1 MLDQAVGARSVWGML
16 TAEDYRQ
23 SIRDGRAS
31 YLEGRRI
38 EDPVTHPLLRV
49 SVDWVAS
56 TYEQTCSADPGA
68 RNPIFDQPAT
78 PAELDEQ
85 MNFLIEAD
93 VTAASTAGCM
103 ALVNVAPR
111 LAEADP
117 AYRDRL
123 ERFLRR
129 CRDDDLRVAAAVED
143 GGELRVVRRTKD
155 GIVLQGA
162 KRHVLGA
169 AVVHELCVVPSGA
182 VSEADADRAIACAVP
197 VDTPGLKIISITTAP
212 RAEDPRHFPISREKS
227 IPDCTVLFDEVFVP
241 WDRVFLDGEVAYS
254 AALADAL
261 GTWERARAAAT
272 LADEAELIFGLAQ
285 TIVEMNGVPDATHIL
300 DKLSKM
306 AVWASMCRAGW
317 TAALAHAETTEAG
330 MVVPADAHVYATM
343 AYGRSLF
350 NEMVSY
356 LHDVSGATPA
366 DLPDRRRLREPGDA
380 RLHGEVPPDDGRRH
394 GRGSDEDLPRHPRPH
409 GGPLRRLGQDHQ
421 PDGRRGPP
429 RAADGDAA
437 NVPVGRGQGEGAAGG
452 PHPGAVGHR
461 SISDLDNSTAT
472 TRRRQAT

>member
-1 MLDQAVGARSVWGML
+1 
-16 TAEDYRQ
+16 
-23 SIRDGRAS
+23 
-31 YLEGRRI
+31 
-38 EDPVTHPLLRV
+38 
-49 SVDWVAS
+49 
-56 TYEQTCSADPGA
+56 
-68 RNPIFDQPAT
+68 
-78 PAELDEQ
+78 

-117 AYRDRL
+117 AYRERL

-182 VSEADADRAIACAVP
+182 VSEEDADRAIACAVP

-285 TIVEMNGVPDATHIL
+285 TIVEMNGVPDATHIR

-317 TAALAHAETTEAG
+317 TAALVHAETTEAG

-356 LHDVSGATPA
+356 LHDVSGALLLTCPTVA
-366 DLPDRRRLREPGDA
+366 DYENPDTHDYMEKYLRTMDGVTGEDRMKVFHVIRDLTADHYGGWAKISNQMVGGGLHAQRMATLRTFPSEAAKARVRRVA
-380 RLHGEVPPDDGRRH
+380 RIPER
-394 GRGSDEDLPRHPRPH
+394 
-409 GGPLRRLGQDHQ
+409 
-421 PDGRRGPP
+421 
-429 RAADGDAA
+429 
-437 NVPVGRGQGEGAAGG
+437 
-452 PHPGAVGHR
+452 
-461 SISDLDNSTAT
+461 
-472 TRRRQAT
+472 

>member
-1 MLDQAVGARSVWGML
+1 ML

-56 TYEQTCSADPGA
+56 TYEQAFSAGTGA

-117 AYRDRL
+117 AYRGRL

-129 CRDDDLRVAAAVED
+129 CREDDLRVAAAVED
-143 GGELRVVRRTKD
+143 GGELRVVRRTAD

-182 VSEADADRAIACAVP
+182 VSEADADRAIACAVR

-261 GTWERARAAAT
+261 GTWSA
-272 LADEAELIFGLAQ
+272 
-285 TIVEMNGVPDATHIL
+285 
-300 DKLSKM
+300 
-306 AVWASMCRAGW
+306 
-317 TAALAHAETTEAG
+317 
-330 MVVPADAHVYATM
+330 PA
-343 AYGRSLF
+343 
-350 NEMVSY
+350 
-356 LHDVSGATPA
+356 
-366 DLPDRRRLREPGDA
+366 
-380 RLHGEVPPDDGRRH
+380 
-394 GRGSDEDLPRHPRPH
+394 
-409 GGPLRRLGQDHQ
+409 
-421 PDGRRGPP
+421 PP
-429 RAADGDAA
+429 R
-437 NVPVGRGQGEGAAGG
+437 
-452 PHPGAVGHR
+452 R
-461 SISDLDNSTAT
+461 SR
-472 TRRRQAT
+472 TRQS

>member
-1 MLDQAVGARSVWGML
+1 MVGGDVEQTGVWGML

-38 EDPVTHPLLRV
+38 DDPARHPLLRV

-56 TYEQTCSADPGA
+56 TYERTGSAAAGG
-68 RNPIFDQPAT
+68 RNPIFDQPT
-78 PAELDEQ
+78 TTAELDEQ

-93 VTAASTAGCM
+93 PTAASTAGCM
-103 ALVNVAPR
+103 ALVNVAPL
-111 LAEADP
+111 LAEAKP
-117 AYRDRL
+117 EYRERL

-129 CRDDDLRVAAAVED
+129 CREGDLRVAAAVED
-143 GGELRVVRRTKD
+143 GGSLRVVRRTKD
-155 GIVLQGA
+155 GVVLQGA
-162 KRHVLGA
+162 KRSVLGA
-169 AVVHELCVVPSGA
+169 AVVHELCVVPAGA
-182 VSEADADRAIACAVP
+182 VSQENADRAIACAVA

-227 IPDCTVLFDEVFVP
+227 ITDCTVLFDEVFVP

-254 AALADAL
+254 GALADAL
-261 GTWERARAAAT
+261 GTWERARAAAN

-285 TIVEMNGVPDATHIL
+285 TITEMNGVPDATHIM

-317 TAALAHAETTEAG
+317 TAALVHAATTAAG
-330 MVVPADAHVYATM
+330 MVVPADNHVYATM

-356 LHDVSGATPA
+356 LHDVSGALLLTCPTVA
-366 DLPDRRRLREPGDA
+366 DYENPDTHDYMEKYLRTMDGVTGEDRMKIFHVIRDLTADHYGGWAKVTNQMVGGGLQAQRMATLRTFPSEAAKARARRVA
-380 RLHGEVPPDDGRRH
+380 RIPE
-394 GRGSDEDLPRHPRPH
+394 
-409 GGPLRRLGQDHQ
+409 Q
-421 PDGRRGPP
+421 
-429 RAADGDAA
+429 
-437 NVPVGRGQGEGAAGG
+437 
-452 PHPGAVGHR
+452 
-461 SISDLDNSTAT
+461 
-472 TRRRQAT
+472 

>member
-1 MLDQAVGARSVWGML
+1 ML

-38 EDPVTHPLLRV
+38 VDPVTHPLLRV

-56 TYEQTCSADPGA
+56 TYEQTCSNDPGT
-68 RNPIFDQPAT
+68 RNPIFDLPAT

-103 ALVNVAPR
+103 ALGSVATR

-143 GGELRVVRRTKD
+143 GGALRVVGRTND

-182 VSEADADRAIACAVP
+182 VSEEDADRAIACAVP
-197 VDTPGLKIISITTAP
+197 VDTRGLKIISITTAP
-212 RAEDPRHFPISREKS
+212 RAEDSRHFPISREKS

-241 WDRVFLDGEVAYS
+241 WDRVFLDCEVVYS
-254 AALADAL
+254 AALADAR
-261 GTWERARAAAT
+261 GPRER
-272 LADEAELIFGLAQ
+272 
-285 TIVEMNGVPDATHIL
+285 
-300 DKLSKM
+300 S
-306 AVWASMCRAGW
+306 RAG
-317 TAALAHAETTEAG
+317 A
-330 MVVPADAHVYATM
+330 P
-343 AYGRSLF
+343 
-350 NEMVSY
+350 
-356 LHDVSGATPA
+356 
-366 DLPDRRRLREPGDA
+366 
-380 RLHGEVPPDDGRRH
+380 
-394 GRGSDEDLPRHPRPH
+394 
-409 GGPLRRLGQDHQ
+409 
-421 PDGRRGPP
+421 
-429 RAADGDAA
+429 
-437 NVPVGRGQGEGAAGG
+437 
-452 PHPGAVGHR
+452 
-461 SISDLDNSTAT
+461 
-472 TRRRQAT
+472 

>member
-1 MLDQAVGARSVWGML
+1 ML
-16 TAEDYRQ
+16 TAEDYRK

-56 TYEQTCSADPGA
+56 TYERTGA
-68 RNPIFDQPAT
+68 AGAGGRNPLFDLPAT

-103 ALVNVAPR
+103 ALGNVAPR
-111 LAEADP
+111 LAEANL

-123 ERFLRR
+123 QRFLRR

-155 GIVLQGA
+155 GIVLKGA

-169 AVVHELCVVPSGA
+169 AVVHELCVVPSG
-182 VSEADADRAIACAVP
+182 EIPDEDADRAIACAVP
-197 VDTPGLKIISITTAP
+197 VDSPGLKIISITTAP
-212 RAEDPRHFPISREKS
+212 RAEDPRHFPISRERS

-241 WDRVFLDGEVAYS
+241 WDRVFLDGQVAYS
-254 AALADAL
+254 ADLAEAL

-272 LADEAELIFGLAQ
+272 LAVEAELIYGLAQ
-285 TIVEMNGVPDATHIL
+285 TIVEMNGVPDVTHIL

-317 TAALAHAETTEAG
+317 TAALAHSEITDTG
-330 MVVPADAHVYATM
+330 MLVPAD
-343 AYGRSLF
+343 S
-350 NEMVSY
+350 
-356 LHDVSGATPA
+356 
-366 DLPDRRRLREPGDA
+366 
-380 RLHGEVPPDDGRRH
+380 
-394 GRGSDEDLPRHPRPH
+394 
-409 GGPLRRLGQDHQ
+409 
-421 PDGRRGPP
+421 
-429 RAADGDAA
+429 
-437 NVPVGRGQGEGAAGG
+437 
-452 PHPGAVGHR
+452 
-461 SISDLDNSTAT
+461 
-472 TRRRQAT
+472 

>member
-1 MLDQAVGARSVWGML
+1 MR
-16 TAEDYRQ
+16 TADGYRQ
-23 SIRDGRAS
+23 SIRDERAS

-38 EDPVTHPLLRV
+38 DDPVTHPLLRV

-56 TYEQTCSADPGA
+56 TYERTSSADPGA
-68 RNPIFDQPAT
+68 RNPIFDLPAT

-103 ALVNVAPR
+103 ALGSVAPR

-117 AYRDRL
+117 AYRERL

-129 CRDDDLRVAAAVED
+129 CRDDDLRVAAAVEE
-143 GGELRVVRRTKD
+143 GGELRVVRRSKD
-155 GIVLQGA
+155 GLVLQGA

-169 AVVHELCVVPSGA
+169 AVVNELCVVPSGTVA
-182 VSEADADRAIACAVP
+182 EEDADRAVACAVP
-197 VDTPGLKIISITTAP
+197 VDSPGLKIISITTAP
-212 RAEDPRHFPISREKS
+212 RAEDSRHFPISRERS

-285 TIVEMNGVPDATHIL
+285 TIVEMNGVPDATHIR

-306 AVWASMCRAGW
+306 AVWATMCRAGW
-317 TAALAHAETTEAG
+317 TAALTRAVTTETG
-330 MVVPADAHVYATM
+330 TVVPNDAHVYATM

-350 NEMVSY
+350 NEMVAY
-356 LHDVSGATPA
+356 LHDVSGGLLLTCPTVADYDNPETQPYMEKYLRTMEGVSGEDRMKIFHVIRDLTADHYGGWAKINNQMVGGGLHAQRMAT
-366 DLPDRRRLREPGDA
+366 LRTFPSEAAKA
-380 RLHGEVPPDDGRRH
+380 R
-394 GRGSDEDLPRHPRPH
+394 
-409 GGPLRRLGQDHQ
+409 
-421 PDGRRGPP
+421 
-429 RAADGDAA
+429 A
-437 NVPVGRGQGEGAAGG
+437 
-452 PHPGAVGHR
+452 
-461 SISDLDNSTAT
+461 
-472 TRRRQAT
+472 RQVAHIPER

>member
-1 MLDQAVGARSVWGML
+1 ML

-31 YLEGRRI
+31 YLEGSRI
-38 EDPVTHPLLRV
+38 DDPVTHPLLRV

-85 MNFLIEAD
+85 MNFLIDAD

-103 ALVNVAPR
+103 ALGIVAPR

-143 GGELRVVRRTKD
+143 GGELRVVRRTAD

-169 AVVHELCVVPSGA
+169 AVVHELCVVPAGE
-182 VSEADADRAIACAVP
+182 VPEGEADRAIACAVP
-197 VDTPGLKIISITTAP
+197 VDSPGLKIISITTAP

-285 TIVEMNGVPDATHIL
+285 TIVEMNGVPDATHIR

-317 TAALAHAETTEAG
+317 TAALVHAATTETG
-330 MVVPADAHVYATM
+330 TVVPADVHVYATM

-356 LHDVSGATPA
+356 LHDVSGALLLTCPTVA
-366 DLPDRRRLREPGDA
+366 DYENPETHAYMEKYLRTMDGVTGEDRMKVFHVIRDLTADHYGGWAKISNQMVGGGLHAQRMATLRTFPSEAAKARVRRVA
-380 RLHGEVPPDDGRRH
+380 RIPER
-394 GRGSDEDLPRHPRPH
+394 
-409 GGPLRRLGQDHQ
+409 
-421 PDGRRGPP
+421 
-429 RAADGDAA
+429 
-437 NVPVGRGQGEGAAGG
+437 
-452 PHPGAVGHR
+452 
-461 SISDLDNSTAT
+461 
-472 TRRRQAT
+472 

>member
-1 MLDQAVGARSVWGML
+1 VVELL
-16 TAEDYRQ
+16 TAEQYRQ

-31 YLEGRRI
+31 YLDGRRI
-38 EDPVTHPLLRV
+38 EDPVLHPLLRV

-56 TYEQTCSADPGA
+56 TYERACSAGPGD
-68 RNPIFDQPAT
+68 RNPIFDLPST

-85 MNFLIEAD
+85 MSFLIEAD

-103 ALVNVAPR
+103 ALGNVAPR
-111 LAEADP
+111 LAEAKP

-129 CRDDDLRVAAAVED
+129 CREDDLRVAAAVED
-143 GGELRVVRRTKD
+143 GGALRVVSRSDD

-182 VSEADADRAIACAVP
+182 VSEQDADRAIACAVP
-197 VDTPGLKIISITTAP
+197 VDTPGLKIVSITTAP
-212 RAEDPRHFPISREKS
+212 RAEDPRHFPISRERS
-227 IPDCTVLFDEVFVP
+227 MPDCTVLFDEVFVP

-272 LADEAELIFGLAQ
+272 LADEAELIYGLAQ
-285 TIVEMNGVPDATHIL
+285 TIVEMNGVPDAAHIR

-317 TAALAHAETTEAG
+317 TAALAYAATTEAG
-330 MVVPADAHVYATM
+330 TVVPADAHVYATM

-350 NEMVSY
+350 NEMVAY
-356 LHDVSGATPA
+356 LHDVSGALLLTCPTVA
-366 DLPDRRRLREPGDA
+366 DYENPDTHTYMEKYLRTMPGVTGEDRMKIFHVIRDLTADHYGGWAKINNQMVGGGLHAQRMAALRTFPSEAAKARARLVARIPDR
-380 RLHGEVPPDDGRRH
+380 
-394 GRGSDEDLPRHPRPH
+394 
-409 GGPLRRLGQDHQ
+409 
-421 PDGRRGPP
+421 
-429 RAADGDAA
+429 
-437 NVPVGRGQGEGAAGG
+437 
-452 PHPGAVGHR
+452 
-461 SISDLDNSTAT
+461 
-472 TRRRQAT
+472 

>member
-1 MLDQAVGARSVWGML
+1 ML
-16 TAEDYRQ
+16 TAEEYRQ

-38 EDPVTHPLLRV
+38 DDPVTHPLLRV

-56 TYEQTCSADPGA
+56 TYERTCAADPGA
-68 RNPIFDQPAT
+68 RNPIFDLPAT

-103 ALVNVAPR
+103 ALGGVAAR

-117 AYRDRL
+117 SYRERL
-123 ERFLRR
+123 ERFLQR
-129 CRDDDLRVAAAVED
+129 CRTEDLRVAAAVED
-143 GGELRVVRRTKD
+143 GGELRVVRRSDD

-169 AVVHELCVVPSGA
+169 AVVHELCVVPSGE
-182 VSEADADRAIACAVP
+182 VSEAHSDRAVACAVP
-197 VDTPGLKIISITTAP
+197 VDAPGLKIISITTAP
-212 RAEDPRHFPISREKS
+212 RAEDPRHFPISRERS

-254 AALADAL
+254 AALAEAL

-317 TAALAHAETTEAG
+317 TAALVHATTNEAG
-330 MVVPADAHVYATM
+330 AVVPADNHVYATM

-356 LHDVSGATPA
+356 LHDVSGALLLTCPTVA
-366 DLPDRRRLREPGDA
+366 DYENPETHGYMEKYLRTMDGVTGEDRMRIFHVIRDLTADHYGGWAKINNQMVGGGLHSQRMAALRTFPK
-380 RLHGEVPPDDGRRH
+380 
-394 GRGSDEDLPRHPRPH
+394 
-409 GGPLRRLGQDHQ
+409 
-421 PDGRRGPP
+421 
-429 RAADGDAA
+429 DAA
-437 NVPVGRGQGEGAAGG
+437 KARARRVAGISESGEGQ
-452 PHPGAVGHR
+452 
-461 SISDLDNSTAT
+461 SS
-472 TRRRQAT
+472 